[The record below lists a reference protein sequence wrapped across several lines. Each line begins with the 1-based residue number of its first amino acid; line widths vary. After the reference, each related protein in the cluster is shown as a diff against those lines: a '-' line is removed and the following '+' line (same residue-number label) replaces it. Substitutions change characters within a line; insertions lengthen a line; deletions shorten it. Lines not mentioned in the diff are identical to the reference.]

1 MESFLRKPFWFFL
14 FIKSDSSPQPSPKE
28 RQKIGIPLL
37 LALSGT
43 LEKQTGLQKLVM
55 KSWKWLLKF
64 VLLQLNYND
73 FEMNSTIESNPLL
86 DRLPKHLKQ
95 FIKPQ
100 DYSDY
105 TPINQAVWRYV
116 MRKNVN
122 YLSKVA
128 HSSYLEGLKKTGIE
142 IDHIP
147 SMYGMNRIL
156 TEIGWAAVAVDG
168 FIPPN
173 AFMEFQAYN
182 VLVIASDI
190 RQLEHIE
197 YTPAPDIIHEGAG
210 HAPIIANPEYA
221 EYLRRF
227 GEIGCKA
234 ISSHKDYEMY
244 EAIRLLSILKE
255 AEDTSQADI
264 DAAEKAV
271 EDLQNNMGELSEM
284 AQIRNLH
291 WWTVEYG
298 LIGTVD
304 NPKIYGAGLLS
315 SIGESA
321 WCMTDNVKK
330 IPYDLSAANQSFDIT
345 KLQPQLYVTPD
356 FAHLSMV
363 LEEFA
368 NKMALRTGGLSGINK
383 LIHSNALGTIE
394 LSTGI
399 QISGVFTNVIEEE
412 GKPVYIQTTGKTAL
426 SYREK
431 ELVGHGTSKHPEGF
445 GSPIGK
451 LKGINLA
458 IEDMSPRDLSAYSIT
473 ESQNVTLEF
482 EGDIT
487 VKGEIITGSRNLH
500 GEIILISLKNC
511 TVTHGE
517 TILFQPEWGN
527 YDMAIGKKVVS
538 AFSGPADVNSF
549 DLISHVPS
557 SKTIKARHTA
567 ERDDLEILYQ
577 TVRNSRETK
586 DTQTSLEPIFEKL
599 HTNHPNDWLLAIEIA
614 ELLKDRN
621 EPQLL
626 QKVMVYLENLKA
638 KRPEVAHLIAG
649 GLDLIFDKEKA

>member
-1 MESFLRKPFWFFL
+1 
-14 FIKSDSSPQPSPKE
+14 
-28 RQKIGIPLL
+28 
-37 LALSGT
+37 
-43 LEKQTGLQKLVM
+43 
-55 KSWKWLLKF
+55 
-64 VLLQLNYND
+64 
-73 FEMNSTIESNPLL
+73 MNASIETNPLL
-86 DRLPKHLKQ
+86 ERLPKHLKQ

-116 MRKNVN
+116 MRKNVD

-128 HSSYLEGLKKTGIE
+128 HHSYLDGLKKTGIE
-142 IDHIP
+142 IDSIP

-234 ISSHKDYEMY
+234 ISSHKDYQMY

-255 AEDTSQADI
+255 AEDTPQEKI
-264 DAAEKAV
+264 NEAEKAV
-271 EDLQNNMGELSEM
+271 ADLQNNMGELSEM

-298 LIGTVD
+298 LIGTVE

-330 IPYDLSAANQSFDIT
+330 IPYDISAANQNFDIT
-345 KLQPQLYVTPD
+345 QLQPQLYVTPT
-356 FAHLSMV
+356 FSYLSLI

-368 NKMALRTGGLSGINK
+368 NKMALRTGGLSGIQK

-394 LSTGI
+394 LSTGL
-399 QISGVFTNVIEEE
+399 QISGVFTNAIEEE

-431 ELVGHGTSKHPEGF
+431 ELVGHGTLTHPDGF

-451 LKGINLA
+451 LKGFNLS
-458 IEDMSPRDLSAYSIT
+458 IEDMSPKDLQAYSIVENET
-473 ESQNVTLEF
+473 VTLEF
-482 EGDIT
+482 EGNIM
-487 VKGEIITGSRNLH
+487 VEGEIITGSRNLH
-500 GEIILISLKNC
+500 GEIILISFRNC

-549 DLISHVPS
+549 DLINNVP
-557 SKTIKARHTA
+557 KTTTIKAKHTD

-577 TVRNSRETK
+577 TVRMIRENK
-586 DTQTSLEPIFEKL
+586 DSKSELKAVFEKL
-599 HTNHPNDWLLAIEIA
+599 KSHHANDWLLSVELA
-614 ELLKDRN
+614 ELLKN
-621 EPQLL
+621 SEEKQLL
-626 QKVMVYLENLKA
+626 QEVLVYLNQLKE

-649 GLDLIFDKEKA
+649 GLDLIFTSYLPQSH

>member
-1 MESFLRKPFWFFL
+1 
-14 FIKSDSSPQPSPKE
+14 
-28 RQKIGIPLL
+28 
-37 LALSGT
+37 
-43 LEKQTGLQKLVM
+43 
-55 KSWKWLLKF
+55 
-64 VLLQLNYND
+64 
-73 FEMNSTIESNPLL
+73 MNPNIETNPLL

-116 MRKNVN
+116 MRKNVD

-128 HSSYLEGLKKTGIE
+128 HHSYLDGLKKTGIE
-142 IDHIP
+142 IDSIP

-234 ISSHKDYEMY
+234 ISSHKDYQMY

-255 AEDTSQADI
+255 AEDTPQEKI
-264 DAAEKAV
+264 NEAEKAV
-271 EDLQNNMGELSEM
+271 ADLQNDMGELSEM

-298 LIGTVD
+298 LIGTVED
-304 NPKIYGAGLLS
+304 PKIYGAGLLS

-330 IPYDLSAANQSFDIT
+330 IPYDISAANQNFDIT
-345 KLQPQLYVTPD
+345 QLQPQLYVTPT
-356 FAHLSMV
+356 FSYLSLI

-368 NKMALRTGGLSGINK
+368 NKMALRTGGLSGIKK
-383 LIHSNALGTIE
+383 LIQSNALGTIE
-394 LSTGI
+394 LSTGL

-431 ELVGHGTSKHPEGF
+431 ELVGHGTLTHLHGF

-451 LKGINLA
+451 LKGFNLA
-458 IEDMSPRDLSAYSIT
+458 IEDMSPKDLQAYSIVENET
-473 ESQNVTLEF
+473 VKLEF
-482 EGDIT
+482 EGNII
-487 VKGEIITGSRNLH
+487 VEGEIITGSRNLH
-500 GEIILISLKNC
+500 GEIILISFRNC

-517 TILFQPEWGN
+517 TILFQPDWGN

-549 DLISHVPS
+549 DLINIVPTT
-557 SKTIKARHTA
+557 KTIKAKHSE
-567 ERDDLEILYQ
+567 ERDDLESLYAK
-577 TVRNSRETK
+577 VRDIRKNQDSKTELT
-586 DTQTSLEPIFEKL
+586 TIVEKL
-599 HTNHPNDWLLAIEIA
+599 QKNHSNDWLLAVEIA
-614 ELLKDRN
+614 ELLKDSN
-621 EPQLL
+621 EKQLL
-626 QKVMVYLENLKA
+626 QEVLVYLDKMKE
-638 KRPEVAHLIAG
+638 KRPEVSHLISG
-649 GLDLIFDKEKA
+649 GLDLIFDNSLPQKH

>member
-1 MESFLRKPFWFFL
+1 
-14 FIKSDSSPQPSPKE
+14 
-28 RQKIGIPLL
+28 
-37 LALSGT
+37 
-43 LEKQTGLQKLVM
+43 
-55 KSWKWLLKF
+55 
-64 VLLQLNYND
+64 
-73 FEMNSTIESNPLL
+73 MNSTIESNPLL

-100 DYSDY
+100 DYTDY
-105 TPINQAVWRYV
+105 SPINQAVWRYV

-128 HSSYLEGLKKTGIE
+128 HNSYLDGLKKTGIE
-142 IDHIP
+142 VNNIP

-156 TEIGWAAVAVDG
+156 TDIGWAAVAVDG

-255 AEDTSQADI
+255 AENTPQADI

-271 EDLQNNMGELSEM
+271 EELQNNMGELSEM

-298 LIGTVD
+298 LIGTVE

-321 WCMTDNVKK
+321 HCMTEKVKK
-330 IPYDLSAANQSFDIT
+330 IPYDISAANQNFDIT
-345 KLQPQLYVTPD
+345 QLQPQLYVTPD
-356 FAHLSMV
+356 FAYLSLV

-383 LIHSNALGTIE
+383 LIQSNALGTIE

-399 QISGVFTNVIEEE
+399 QISGVFTNVIAADA
-412 GKPVYIQTTGKTAL
+412 KPVYIQTTGKTAL

-431 ELVGHGTSKHPEGF
+431 ELVGHGTNKHLGGF

-458 IEDMSPRDLSAYSIT
+458 IEDMSPRDLNAYSIT
-473 ESQNVTLEF
+473 ENQTVTLNF

-487 VKGEIITGSRNLH
+487 VKGDIITGSRNLH
-500 GEIILISLKNC
+500 GEIILISFKDC

-517 TILFQPEWGN
+517 TILFHPEWGI
-527 YDMAIGKKVVS
+527 YDMAVGKKLIS

-557 SKTIKARHTA
+557 SKTIKAQQSA
-567 ERDDLEILYQ
+567 ERDDLEVLYQ
-577 TVRNSRETK
+577 NVRMIRESK
-586 DTQTSLEPIFEKL
+586 DITSPLSQIFEKL
-599 HTNHPNDWLLAIEIA
+599 KEEHPNDWLLAVEIA
-614 ELLKDRN
+614 ELLNDRN
-621 EPQLL
+621 EPELVQELL
-626 QKVMVYLENLKA
+626 DYLENLKQR
-638 KRPEVAHLIAG
+638 RPKVAHLISG
-649 GLDLIFDKEKA
+649 GMDLI

>member
-1 MESFLRKPFWFFL
+1 
-14 FIKSDSSPQPSPKE
+14 
-28 RQKIGIPLL
+28 
-37 LALSGT
+37 
-43 LEKQTGLQKLVM
+43 
-55 KSWKWLLKF
+55 
-64 VLLQLNYND
+64 
-73 FEMNSTIESNPLL
+73 MNSTIESNPLL
-86 DRLPKHLKQ
+86 DRLPKHLQQ

-100 DYSDY
+100 DYADY

-116 MRKNVN
+116 MRKNVA

-142 IDHIP
+142 VDKIP

-190 RQLEHIE
+190 RQLEHIK

-210 HAPIIANPEYA
+210 HAPIIANPEYS

-234 ISSHKDYEMY
+234 LSSHKDYEMY
-244 EAIRLLSILKE
+244 EAIRLLSIVKE
-255 AEDTSQADI
+255 AEGTPQTII

-298 LIGTVD
+298 LIGTVE

-321 WCMTDNVKK
+321 HCMTPDVTK
-330 IPYDLSAANQSFDIT
+330 IQYDISAATQNFDIT
-345 KLQPQLYVTPD
+345 KLQPQLYVTPT
-356 FAHLSMV
+356 FAHLNLV
-363 LEEFA
+363 LEEFV
-368 NKMALRTGGLSGINK
+368 NKMALRTGGLSGIKK
-383 LIHSNALGTIE
+383 LIDSNALGTIE
-394 LSTGI
+394 LSTGL
-399 QISGVFTNVIEEE
+399 QISGVFDNVIEHE
-412 GKPVYIQTTGKTAL
+412 GKPIYIQTTGKTAL

-431 ELVGHGTSKHPEGF
+431 ELVGHGILTHPEGF

-458 IEDMSPRDLSAYSIT
+458 IEDMSPKDLNAYNIL
-473 ESQNVTLEF
+473 ESKTVKLEF
-482 EGDIT
+482 EGGIT
-487 VKGEIITGSRNLH
+487 VEGEIITGSRNLQ
-500 GEIILISLKNC
+500 GAIIIIRFKNC

-517 TILFQPEWGN
+517 TILFQPEWGI
-527 YDMAIGKKVVS
+527 YDMAVGKKVIS
-538 AFSGPADVNSF
+538 AFSGAADVNSF
-549 DLISHVPS
+549 DLILKLPS
-557 SKTIKARHTA
+557 SKTIKAKQSA
-567 ERDDLEILYQ
+567 ERDELEVLYQ
-577 TVRNSRETK
+577 MVRNSRDAK
-586 DTQTSLEPIFEKL
+586 DKQTSLVTIFEKL
-599 HTNHPNDWLLAIEIA
+599 KSNHPNDWLLAVEII
-614 ELLKDRN
+614 ELLNDRN
-621 EPQLL
+621 ETQLL
-626 QKVMVYLENLKA
+626 QEMMVYLEKLKES
-638 KRPEVAHLIAG
+638 RPEIAKLISD
-649 GLDLIFDKEKA
+649 GLELIFEKESVR

>member
-1 MESFLRKPFWFFL
+1 
-14 FIKSDSSPQPSPKE
+14 
-28 RQKIGIPLL
+28 
-37 LALSGT
+37 
-43 LEKQTGLQKLVM
+43 
-55 KSWKWLLKF
+55 
-64 VLLQLNYND
+64 
-73 FEMNSTIESNPLL
+73 MNVTIETNPLL

-116 MRKNVN
+116 MRKNVD

-128 HSSYLEGLKKTGIE
+128 HHSYLDGLKKTGIE
-142 IDHIP
+142 IDNIP

-156 TEIGWAAVAVDG
+156 TNIGWAAVAVDG

-234 ISSHKDYEMY
+234 ISSDKDYQMY
-244 EAIRLLSILKE
+244 EAIRLLSIVKE
-255 AEDTSQADI
+255 AEGTPQATI
-264 DAAEKAV
+264 DEAEKAV

-298 LIGTVD
+298 LIGTVET
-304 NPKIYGAGLLS
+304 PKIYGAGLLS

-321 WCMTDNVKK
+321 YCMTDKVTK
-330 IPYDLSAANQSFDIT
+330 IPYDISAANQSFDIT
-345 KLQPQLYVTPD
+345 KLQPQLYVTPT
-356 FAHLSMV
+356 FAYLNLV

-368 NKMALRTGGLSGINK
+368 NKMALRTGGLSGIEK
-383 LIHSNALGTIE
+383 LIDSTALGTIE
-394 LSTGI
+394 LSTGL
-399 QISGVFTNVIEEE
+399 QVSGVFTKVIAHE
-412 GKPVYIQTTGKTAL
+412 GKPIYIQTTGKTAL
-426 SYREK
+426 ASREK
-431 ELVGHGTSKHPEGF
+431 ELVGHGTLTHAEGF

-458 IEDMSPRDLSAYSIT
+458 IEDMSPKDLNAYNIT
-473 ESQNVTLEF
+473 EGNTVKLEF

-487 VKGEIITGSRNLH
+487 VEGEIVTGSRNLQ
-500 GEIILISLKNC
+500 GEIILIRLNNC

-517 TILFQPEWGN
+517 TILFQPEWGV
-527 YDMAIGKKVVS
+527 YDMAVGKKLVS
-538 AFSGPADVNSF
+538 AFSGPADANSF
-549 DLISHVPS
+549 DLITHLPS
-557 SKTIKARHTA
+557 STTIKAKHSA
-567 ERDDLEILYQ
+567 ERDDLETLYQ
-577 TVRNSRETK
+577 TVRSIRETK
-586 DTQTSLEPIFEKL
+586 DLKTSLVPIFNKL
-599 HTNHPNDWLLAIEIA
+599 KADHANDWLLSVEIA

-626 QKVMVYLENLKA
+626 KELRIYLESLKQR
-638 KRPEVAHLIAG
+638 RPEVAHLITG
-649 GLDLIFDKEKA
+649 GLDLI

>member
-1 MESFLRKPFWFFL
+1 
-14 FIKSDSSPQPSPKE
+14 
-28 RQKIGIPLL
+28 
-37 LALSGT
+37 
-43 LEKQTGLQKLVM
+43 
-55 KSWKWLLKF
+55 
-64 VLLQLNYND
+64 
-73 FEMNSTIESNPLL
+73 MNASIETNPLL
-86 DRLPKHLKQ
+86 ERLPKHLKQ

-116 MRKNVN
+116 MRKNVD

-128 HSSYLEGLKKTGIE
+128 HSSYLDGLRKTGIE
-142 IDHIP
+142 IDSIP

-234 ISSHKDYEMY
+234 ISSHKDYQMY

-255 AEDTSQADI
+255 AEDTPQEKI
-264 DAAEKAV
+264 VEAEKAV
-271 EDLQNNMGELSEM
+271 ADLQNNMGELSEM

-298 LIGTVD
+298 LIGTVE

-330 IPYDLSAANQSFDIT
+330 IPYDISAANQNFDIT
-345 KLQPQLYVTPD
+345 QLQPQLYVTPN
-356 FAHLSMV
+356 FSYLSLI

-368 NKMALRTGGLSGINK
+368 NKMALRTGGLSGIQK

-394 LSTGI
+394 LSTGL

-431 ELVGHGTSKHPEGF
+431 ELVGHGTLTHPEGF

-451 LKGINLA
+451 LKGFNLA
-458 IEDMSPRDLSAYSIT
+458 IEDMSPKDLQAYSIVENET
-473 ESQNVTLEF
+473 VKLEF
-482 EGDIT
+482 EGNII
-487 VKGEIITGSRNLH
+487 VEGEIITGSRNLH
-500 GEIILISLKNC
+500 GEIILISFRNC

-549 DLISHVPS
+549 DLINSVP
-557 SKTIKARHTA
+557 KTTTIKAKHSD
-567 ERDDLEILYQ
+567 ERDDLEVLYQ
-577 TVRNSRETK
+577 TVRMIRENK
-586 DTQTSLEPIFEKL
+586 DTKSELKTVFQKL
-599 HTNHPNDWLLAIEIA
+599 KENHSNDWLLSVEIA
-614 ELLKDRN
+614 ELLKGSN
-621 EPQLL
+621 EEQLL
-626 QKVMVYLENLKA
+626 QEVLVYLDKLKV
-638 KRPEVAHLIAG
+638 KRPEIAHLIAG
-649 GLDLIFDKEKA
+649 GLDLIFNSSLPQSH

>member
-1 MESFLRKPFWFFL
+1 MDASF
-14 FIKSDSSPQPSPKE
+14 E
-28 RQKIGIPLL
+28 
-37 LALSGT
+37 T
-43 LEKQTGLQKLVM
+43 
-55 KSWKWLLKF
+55 
-64 VLLQLNYND
+64 
-73 FEMNSTIESNPLL
+73 NPLIE
-86 DRLPKHLKQ
+86 RLPKHLKQ

-100 DYSDY
+100 DYEDY

-116 MRKNVN
+116 MRKNVD

-128 HSSYLEGLKKTGIE
+128 HSSYLDGLKKTGIE
-142 IDHIP
+142 VDSIP

-156 TEIGWAAVAVDG
+156 QEIGWAAVAVDG

-234 ISSHKDYEMY
+234 ISSAHDYEIY

-255 AEDTSQADI
+255 AEGTPQAEIEDV
-264 DAAEKAV
+264 EKRV
-271 EDLQNNMGELSEM
+271 DELQNAVVEPSEM
-284 AQIRNLH
+284 ALIRNLH

-321 WCMTDNVKK
+321 WCMTANVKK
-330 IPYDLSAANQSFDIT
+330 VPYDIEAAYQSFDIT
-345 KLQPQLYVTPD
+345 KPQPQLFVTPD
-356 FAHLSMV
+356 FAHLSLV

-368 NKMALRTGGLSGINK
+368 NKMALRTGGLSGVQKVIQSK
-383 LIHSNALGTIE
+383 ALATVE
-394 LSTGI
+394 LSTGLE
-399 QISGVFTNVIEEE
+399 ISGVFTNVIEND
-412 GKPVYIQTTGKTAL
+412 GKPVYLQTTGGTAL

-431 ELVGHGTSKHPEGF
+431 ELVGHGTSYHAEGF
-445 GSPIGK
+445 GSPVGK

-458 IEDMSPRDLSAYSIT
+458 IEDMSPRDLRAYDIY
-473 ESQNVTLEF
+473 EGERVTLEF
-482 EGDIT
+482 EGGIT
-487 VKGEIITGSRNLH
+487 VSGEIITGTRNIQ
-500 GEIILISLKNC
+500 GKIIIISFKDC
-511 TVTHGE
+511 TVMHGDKM
-517 TILFQPEWGN
+517 LFQPEWGI
-527 YDMAIGKKVVS
+527 YDMAVGKKVVS

-549 DLISHVPS
+549 DLVTHVPS
-557 SKTIKARHTA
+557 SQTIKAKKSV
-567 ERDDLEILYQ
+567 EREELESLYKNIRTIREGGKGDL
-577 TVRNSRETK
+577 
-586 DTQTSLEPIFEKL
+586 SLEETFHKL
-599 HTNHPNDWLLAIEIA
+599 TQNHANDWLLSVEIA
-614 ELLKDRN
+614 ELLHKNNN
-621 EPQLL
+621 EPLL
-626 QKVMVYLENLKA
+626 NKVLAHLDAVKA
-638 KRPEVAHLIAG
+638 NRPQVAHLIDG
-649 GLDLIFDKEKA
+649 GLDLIFEKEKIA